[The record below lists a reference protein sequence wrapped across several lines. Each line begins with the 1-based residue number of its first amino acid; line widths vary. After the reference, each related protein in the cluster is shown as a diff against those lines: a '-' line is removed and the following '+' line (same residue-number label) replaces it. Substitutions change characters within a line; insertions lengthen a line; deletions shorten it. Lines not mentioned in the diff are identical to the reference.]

1 MCVCSRP
8 LCQIAEVEERGRAGS
23 EIKDE
28 RTKNLTRIN
37 QRNKTQNY
45 LTASTPATKT
55 GEAIHDPFVRRWTRS
70 QNYYR
75 RPQSANVANAAAQP
89 DDAEKETVA
98 APAVKAIANGGPEI
112 NGAMEST
119 NGVGGTQMKP
129 KAPADVVKLPV
140 FLLDITL
147 EPLERWG
154 PPQEA
159 FMARKR
165 MLEATHGAPTA
176 VSGEKRKAALVYSVN
191 DYKRRRGLM

>member
-1 MCVCSRP
+1 M
-8 LCQIAEVEERGRAGS
+8 
-23 EIKDE
+23 IKDE

-45 LTASTPATKT
+45 LTASAPATKT

-75 RPQSANVANAAAQP
+75 RPQSAQSANGVATQP
-89 DDAEKETVA
+89 DDAEKEIGA
-98 APAVKAIANGGPEI
+98 APVGEAIGSGGPEI
-112 NGAMEST
+112 DGAKEST
-119 NGVGGTQMKP
+119 NGVGGAQMKP
-129 KAPADVVKLPV
+129 KAPVDVAKPPV

-176 VSGEKRKAALVYSVN
+176 VSGEKRKSGLVYSVN
-191 DYKRRRGLM
+191 DYKRRRGLI